1 MAGPRT
7 TGFNFLGDWYYKL
20 SAVYATLLAI
30 IWIRCLSD
38 YWWETTFTIVH
49 SLLVSSVLIMIVIPW
64 KKISVGLQLMA
75 IIIING
81 IYTDFHWIPAT
92 SEIDTWAEWR
102 QWGSLHMEQLTPYIW
117 ISLGVW
123 LAVQAAVMLRTKR
136 TAIILLV
143 SAALLSLAVADSLL
157 TPIYL
162 WEEIA
167 GIVFVGLGWL
177 VASHFANFKQKHPD
191 SWRHL
196 LEYPLSLFLP
206 VLLIIALVM
215 GAGLFVPSIDP
226 ILKDPYTVWKESRGE
241 AVPSYIG
248 SKIGTETVAPKN
260 AGDSRSGYSRNDE
273 SLGNGFTFDYSPVM
287 TVTTTRRSY
296 WRGET
301 KALYNGAGWEDSR
314 VELREEAVTS
324 ISPNEALPLG
334 TDRAS
339 VETVQVEQ
347 TFTMIRKDRYP
358 VLFGAGPISSI
369 VYMGAVD
376 QPFPS
381 MRWLPQS
388 WELRLPRGESA
399 DYPETYSIV
408 SDTAV
413 LDEAAL
419 RNITVS
425 GTGDSLNSIYLQ
437 LPDELP
443 ERVRTLAADIT
454 AEAGTPYDKVKAI
467 ESYLQT
473 NFKYNNQPDLSAR
486 SSNDFVDAFLFE
498 MQEGYCDYF
507 STSMAVLTRS
517 IGIPARWVKGYSPGS
532 LPMDAEFSRPQGP
545 GGMEIN
551 PDGAGTYTVRN
562 ADAHSWVEVY
572 FEGYGW
578 LPFEPTAG
586 FSFPYAMPS
595 DEPVAV
601 PEIES
606 DTAPTKTEVEEKG
619 FTIPGWTIAAAIVVL
634 LGVVAA
640 FRYRSI
646 RAAWKQYRD
655 RARTANERI
664 VKETER
670 LIKHCRRKGLDRAEH
685 ETVRETMSRWSGR
698 LTFLQTDFRAIQ
710 LTFEKAMYSSQPI
723 TEDEI
728 ARFESHVRSVRERL
742 T

>member
-1 MAGPRT
+1 MMEGSRL
-7 TGFNFLGDWYYKL
+7 GLLGDWYHKI
-20 SAVYATLLAI
+20 SAVFASLLI
-30 IWIRCLSD
+30 LIWIRCLYD
-38 YWWETTFTIVH
+38 YWWESTFTIVH
-49 SLLVSSVLIMIVIPW
+49 AVLISTTLLMVAMPW
-64 KKISVGLQLMA
+64 KKISAALQLIA
-75 IIIING
+75 LITINI
-81 IYTDFHWIPAT
+81 IYTDFSWVPPVT
-92 SEIDTWAEWR
+92 DRNTFEEWR
-102 QWGSLHMEQLTPYIW
+102 EWGSIQMEQLTPYIW

-123 LAVQAAVMLRTKR
+123 LVIQAAVLLRSKR
-136 TAIILLV
+136 AAIIMFV

-177 VASHFANFKQKHPD
+177 VASHFAGFKQKHPE

-241 AVPSYIG
+241 TVPSYIG

-273 SLGNGFTFDYSPVM
+273 TLGNGFTFDYSPVM
-287 TVTTTRRSY
+287 TVTTNRRSY

-314 VELREEAVTS
+314 AELREQAVTS
-324 ISPNEALPLG
+324 ISPGQALPHGADRSAAG
-334 TDRAS
+334 T
-339 VETVQVEQ
+339 VKVEQ
-347 TFTMIRKDRYP
+347 TFTMLRKDRYP

-369 VYMGAVD
+369 VYMGEID
-376 QPFPS
+376 KPFPP

-388 WELRLPRGESA
+388 WELRLPKSESA
-399 DYPETYSIV
+399 GYPETYSIV

-413 LDEAAL
+413 LDEEAL
-419 RNITVS
+419 RKIPIA
-425 GTGDSLNSIYLQ
+425 GLGDSLDSIYLQ

-443 ERVRTLAADIT
+443 ERVRELAADIT
-454 AEAGTPYDKVKAI
+454 SEASTPYDKVRAI
-467 ESYLQT
+467 ERYLQT
-473 NFKYNNQPDLSAR
+473 NFTYNNKPDLSVRA
-486 SSNDFVDAFLFE
+486 STDFVDAFLFE
-498 MQEGYCDYF
+498 MQEGYCDYY
-507 STSMAVLTRS
+507 STAMAVLTRS
-517 IGIPARWVKGYSPGS
+517 IGIPSRWVKGYAPGS
-532 LPMDAEFSRPQGP
+532 LPMDSEFARPQGP
-545 GGMEIN
+545 DGMMNMN
-551 PDGAGTYTVRN
+551 PDGSGTYTVRN

-586 FSFPYAMPS
+586 FTFPYALPS
-595 DEPVAV
+595 NEPADL
-601 PEIES
+601 PEVDTE
-606 DTAPTKTEVEEKG
+606 TAPAQTKVEEEG
-619 FTIPGWTIAAAIVVL
+619 FKVPGWSIAAAIVLL
-634 LGVVAA
+634 LGAIAA
-640 FRYRSI
+640 LRYRSI

-655 RARTANERI
+655 RARTANERV
-664 VKETER
+664 VKDTER
-670 LIKHCRRKGLDRAEH
+670 LIRHCRRKGLDRDEH

-710 LTFEKAMYSSQPI
+710 QTFEKAMYSSQII

-728 ARFESHVRSVRERL
+728 AAFEAHVRSVREKL